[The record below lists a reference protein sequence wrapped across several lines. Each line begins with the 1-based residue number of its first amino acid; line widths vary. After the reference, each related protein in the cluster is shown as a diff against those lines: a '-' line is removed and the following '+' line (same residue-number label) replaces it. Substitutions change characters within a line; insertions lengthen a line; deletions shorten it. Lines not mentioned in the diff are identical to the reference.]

1 MEMNKEKLLELICWH
16 QPLTLWNERN
26 VLWRAFK
33 KEFPTN
39 SGSGRTDCFL
49 NLYELRS
56 FHVLGSLF
64 VNLKQNCFHHLF
76 WWWVATWVWY
86 LYMVFCSSLKS
97 VLGQYVKWLLPQHVT
112 VIFIYPLLLNCCLN
126 MGCTYVVARCFSLL
140 QAQTT
145 QRNVMY
151 SAGAL
156 FFGKFW
162 VARNLLMILGAQHFA
177 LCGLSTQGNDH
188 P

>member
-1 MEMNKEKLLELICWH
+1 MEGIQEIISYQFRFWNKRMLLEFIWAYAISCTRGL
-16 QPLTLWNERN
+16 L
-26 VLWRAFK
+26 
-33 KEFPTN
+33 
-39 SGSGRTDCFL
+39 
-49 NLYELRS
+49 
-56 FHVLGSLF
+56 
-64 VNLKQNCFHHLF
+64 VNLKQNCIHHLF
-76 WWWVATWVWY
+76 FLWVATWVWY
-86 LYMVFCSSLKS
+86 LCMVFCSSLKS
-97 VLGQYVKWLLPQHVT
+97 VLGQCLKWLLPQHVI
-112 VIFIYPLLLNCCLN
+112 VIFIYPLLSNHCLN
-126 MGCTYVVARCFSLL
+126 MVCTYVVARCFSLL